1 MMHAFSLNQTIQRRL
16 LWHLHYLQFNKHIN
30 NFTGVDFPK
39 LFKAF
44 KDMGMTYNIVNIQ
57 DGTATY
63 VHQSEDDIVTSS
75 VKSNHPVAQK
85 SNKTIVQD
93 VLTRHQQGQTDFETF
108 CDEMAE
114 AGIYKWHIDIQA
126 GTCTYI
132 DLQDQAVISELI
144 PQ

>member
-1 MMHAFSLNQTIQRRL
+1 MPFKLSAIQQA
-16 LWHLHYLQFNKHIN
+16 HQQ
-30 NFTGVDFPK
+30 FTGVDFPK

-75 VKSNHPVAQK
+75 VKSNHPVAPS
-85 SNKTIVQD
+85 SNQSIVQD

-108 CDEMAE
+108 CDEMAQ

-132 DLQDQAVISELI
+132 DLQEQAIISELI

>member
-1 MMHAFSLNQTIQRRL
+1 MAFTLSEIQQA
-16 LWHLHYLQFNKHIN
+16 HQQY
-30 NFTGVDFPK
+30 TGVDFPK
-39 LFKAF
+39 LFKEF

-75 VKSNHPVAQK
+75 VKSNHPVAPS
-85 SNKTIVQD
+85 SNQSIVQD

-126 GTCTYI
+126 GTYTYI
-132 DLQDQAVISELI
+132 DLKEQAIISELI

>member
-1 MMHAFSLNQTIQRRL
+1 MAFKLSAIQQTHQ
-16 LWHLHYLQFNKHIN
+16 Q
-30 NFTGVDFPK
+30 FTGVDFPK

-75 VKSNHPVAQK
+75 VKSNHPVAPS
-85 SNKTIVQD
+85 SNQSIVQD

-108 CDEMAE
+108 CDEMAQ

-132 DLQDQAVISELI
+132 DLQEQAIISELI

>member
-1 MMHAFSLNQTIQRRL
+1 MAFKLSAIQQA
-16 LWHLHYLQFNKHIN
+16 HQQ
-30 NFTGVDFPK
+30 FTGVDFPK

-75 VKSNHPVAQK
+75 VKSNHPVVPS
-85 SNKTIVQD
+85 SNQSIVQD

-108 CDEMAE
+108 CDEMAQ

-132 DLQDQAVISELI
+132 DLQEQAIISELI

>member
-1 MMHAFSLNQTIQRRL
+1 MAFKLSAIQQA
-16 LWHLHYLQFNKHIN
+16 HQQ
-30 NFTGVDFPK
+30 FTGVDFPK

-75 VKSNHPVAQK
+75 VKSNHPVAPSLNQ
-85 SNKTIVQD
+85 SIVQD

-108 CDEMAE
+108 CDEMAQ

-132 DLQDQAVISELI
+132 DLQEQAIISELI

>member
-1 MMHAFSLNQTIQRRL
+1 
-16 LWHLHYLQFNKHIN
+16 
-30 NFTGVDFPK
+30 
-39 LFKAF
+39 
-44 KDMGMTYNIVNIQ
+44 MGMTYNIVNIQ

-75 VKSNHPVAQK
+75 VKSTIPVAQK
-85 SNKTIVQD
+85 SNQSIVQD

>member
-1 MMHAFSLNQTIQRRL
+1 MAFTLSAIQQA
-16 LWHLHYLQFNKHIN
+16 HQQF
-30 NFTGVDFPK
+30 TDVDFPK

>member
-1 MMHAFSLNQTIQRRL
+1 MAFKLSAIQQA
-16 LWHLHYLQFNKHIN
+16 HQQ
-30 NFTGVDFPK
+30 FTGVDFPK

-75 VKSNHPVAQK
+75 VKSNHPVAPS
-85 SNKTIVQD
+85 SNQSIVQD
-93 VLTRHQQGQTDFETF
+93 VLTRHQQRQTDFETF
-108 CDEMAE
+108 CDEMAQ

-132 DLQDQAVISELI
+132 DLQEQAIISELI

>member
-1 MMHAFSLNQTIQRRL
+1 MAFKLSAIQQA
-16 LWHLHYLQFNKHIN
+16 HQQ
-30 NFTGVDFPK
+30 FTGVDFPK

-75 VKSNHPVAQK
+75 VKSNHPVAPS
-85 SNKTIVQD
+85 SNQSIVQD

-108 CDEMAE
+108 CGEMAQ

-132 DLQDQAVISELI
+132 DLQEQAIISELI

>member
-1 MMHAFSLNQTIQRRL
+1 MAFKLSAIQQA
-16 LWHLHYLQFNKHIN
+16 HQQ
-30 NFTGVDFPK
+30 FTGVDFPK

-63 VHQSEDDIVTSS
+63 VHQSEDNIVTSS
-75 VKSNHPVAQK
+75 VKSNHPVAPS
-85 SNKTIVQD
+85 SNQSIVQD

-108 CDEMAE
+108 CDEMAQ

-132 DLQDQAVISELI
+132 DLQEQAIISELI

>member
-1 MMHAFSLNQTIQRRL
+1 MTFKLSAIQQA
-16 LWHLHYLQFNKHIN
+16 HQQ
-30 NFTGVDFPK
+30 FTGVDFPK

-75 VKSNHPVAQK
+75 VKSNHPVAPS
-85 SNKTIVQD
+85 SNQSIVQD

-108 CDEMAE
+108 CDEMAQ

-132 DLQDQAVISELI
+132 DLQEQAIISELI

>member
-1 MMHAFSLNQTIQRRL
+1 MAFKLSAIQQA
-16 LWHLHYLQFNKHIN
+16 HQQ
-30 NFTGVDFPK
+30 FTGVDFPK

-75 VKSNHPVAQK
+75 VKSNHPVAPS
-85 SNKTIVQD
+85 SNQSIVQD

-108 CDEMAE
+108 CDEMAQ

-132 DLQDQAVISELI
+132 DLQEQAIISEVI

>member
-1 MMHAFSLNQTIQRRL
+1 MAFKLSAIQQA
-16 LWHLHYLQFNKHIN
+16 HQQ
-30 NFTGVDFPK
+30 FTGVDFPK

-75 VKSNHPVAQK
+75 VKSNHPVAPS
-85 SNKTIVQD
+85 SNQSIVQD

-108 CDEMAE
+108 CDEMAQ

-132 DLQDQAVISELI
+132 DLQEQAIISELI
-144 PQ
+144 PR

>member
-1 MMHAFSLNQTIQRRL
+1 MAFTLSEIQQA
-16 LWHLHYLQFNKHIN
+16 HQQY
-30 NFTGVDFPK
+30 TGVDFPK
-39 LFKAF
+39 LFKEF

-75 VKSNHPVAQK
+75 VKSNHPVAPS
-85 SNKTIVQD
+85 SNQSIVQD

-132 DLQDQAVISELI
+132 DLKEQAIISELI
-144 PQ
+144 PQQNVFIAIF

>member
-1 MMHAFSLNQTIQRRL
+1 MAFTLSEIQQA
-16 LWHLHYLQFNKHIN
+16 HQQ
-30 NFTGVDFPK
+30 FTGVDFPK

-75 VKSNHPVAQK
+75 
-85 SNKTIVQD
+85 
-93 VLTRHQQGQTDFETF
+93 FETF

-132 DLQDQAVISELI
+132 DLKEQAIISELI

>member
-1 MMHAFSLNQTIQRRL
+1 MAFTLSEIQQA
-16 LWHLHYLQFNKHIN
+16 HQQY
-30 NFTGVDFPK
+30 TGVDFPK
-39 LFKAF
+39 LFKEF

-75 VKSNHPVAQK
+75 VKSNHPVAPS
-85 SNKTIVQD
+85 SNQSIVQD

-114 AGIYKWHIDIQA
+114 AGIYKWHIDIQV

-132 DLQDQAVISELI
+132 DLKEQAIISELI

>member
-1 MMHAFSLNQTIQRRL
+1 MAFKLSAIQQA
-16 LWHLHYLQFNKHIN
+16 HQQ
-30 NFTGVDFPK
+30 FTGVDFPK

-44 KDMGMTYNIVNIQ
+44 KDIGMTYNIVNIQ

-75 VKSNHPVAQK
+75 VKSNHPVAPS
-85 SNKTIVQD
+85 SNQSIVQD

-108 CDEMAE
+108 CDEMAQ

-132 DLQDQAVISELI
+132 DLQEQAIISELI

>member
-1 MMHAFSLNQTIQRRL
+1 MAFKLSAIQQA
-16 LWHLHYLQFNKHIN
+16 HQQ
-30 NFTGVDFPK
+30 FTGVDFPK

-75 VKSNHPVAQK
+75 VKSNHPVAPS
-85 SNKTIVQD
+85 SNQSIVQD

-108 CDEMAE
+108 CYEMAQ

-132 DLQDQAVISELI
+132 DLQEQAIISELI

>member
-1 MMHAFSLNQTIQRRL
+1 MAFKLSAIQQA
-16 LWHLHYLQFNKHIN
+16 HQQ
-30 NFTGVDFPK
+30 FTGVDFPK

-75 VKSNHPVAQK
+75 VKSNHPVAPS
-85 SNKTIVQD
+85 SNQSIVQD
-93 VLTRHQQGQTDFETF
+93 VLTRHQLGQTDFETF
-108 CDEMAE
+108 CDEMAQ

-132 DLQDQAVISELI
+132 DLQEQAIISELI

>member
-1 MMHAFSLNQTIQRRL
+1 MAFKLSAIQQA
-16 LWHLHYLQFNKHIN
+16 HQQ
-30 NFTGVDFPK
+30 FTGVDFPK

-75 VKSNHPVAQK
+75 VKSNHPVAPS
-85 SNKTIVQD
+85 SNQSIVQD

-108 CDEMAE
+108 CDEMAQ
-114 AGIYKWHIDIQA
+114 AGIYKWRIDIQA

-132 DLQDQAVISELI
+132 DLQEQAIISELI

>member
-1 MMHAFSLNQTIQRRL
+1 MAFKLSAIQQA
-16 LWHLHYLQFNKHIN
+16 HQQ
-30 NFTGVDFPK
+30 FTGVDFPK

-75 VKSNHPVAQK
+75 VKSNHPVAPS
-85 SNKTIVQD
+85 SNQSIVQD
-93 VLTRHQQGQTDFETF
+93 VLTRDQQGQTDFETF
-108 CDEMAE
+108 CDEMAQ

-132 DLQDQAVISELI
+132 DLQEQAIISELI

>member
-1 MMHAFSLNQTIQRRL
+1 MAFTLSEIQQA
-16 LWHLHYLQFNKHIN
+16 HQQY
-30 NFTGVDFPK
+30 TGVDFPK
-39 LFKAF
+39 LFKEF

-75 VKSNHPVAQK
+75 VKSNHPVAPS
-85 SNKTIVQD
+85 SNQSIVQD

-132 DLQDQAVISELI
+132 ALKEQAIISELI

>member
-1 MMHAFSLNQTIQRRL
+1 MAFTLSAIQQA
-16 LWHLHYLQFNKHIN
+16 HQQ
-30 NFTGVDFPK
+30 FTGVDFPK

-75 VKSNHPVAQK
+75 VKSTIPVAQK

-93 VLTRHQQGQTDFETF
+93 VLTRHQQGQTDFEF
-108 CDEMAE
+108 KRALVL
-114 AGIYKWHIDIQA
+114 IS
-126 GTCTYI
+126 TCKTK
-132 DLQDQAVISELI
+132 LLFQN
-144 PQ
+144 

>member
-1 MMHAFSLNQTIQRRL
+1 MAFTLSEIQQA
-16 LWHLHYLQFNKHIN
+16 HQQY
-30 NFTGVDFPK
+30 TGVDFPK
-39 LFKAF
+39 LFKEF

-75 VKSNHPVAQK
+75 VKSNHTVAPS
-85 SNKTIVQD
+85 SNQSIVQD

-132 DLQDQAVISELI
+132 DLKEQAIISELI

>member
-1 MMHAFSLNQTIQRRL
+1 MAFKLSAIQQA
-16 LWHLHYLQFNKHIN
+16 HQQ
-30 NFTGVDFPK
+30 FTGVDFPK

-75 VKSNHPVAQK
+75 VKSNHPVAPS
-85 SNKTIVQD
+85 SNQSIVQD

-108 CDEMAE
+108 CDEMVQ

-132 DLQDQAVISELI
+132 DLQEQAIISELI

>member
-1 MMHAFSLNQTIQRRL
+1 MAFKLSAIQQA
-16 LWHLHYLQFNKHIN
+16 HQQ
-30 NFTGVDFPK
+30 FTGVDFPK

-75 VKSNHPVAQK
+75 VKSNHLVAPS
-85 SNKTIVQD
+85 SNQSIVQD

-108 CDEMAE
+108 CDEMAQ

-132 DLQDQAVISELI
+132 DLQEQAIISELI

>member
-1 MMHAFSLNQTIQRRL
+1 MAFKLSAIQQA
-16 LWHLHYLQFNKHIN
+16 HQQ
-30 NFTGVDFPK
+30 FTGVDFPK

-44 KDMGMTYNIVNIQ
+44 KDMRMTYNIVNIQ

-75 VKSNHPVAQK
+75 VKSNHPVAPS
-85 SNKTIVQD
+85 SNQSIVQD

-108 CDEMAE
+108 CDEMAQ

-132 DLQDQAVISELI
+132 DLQEQAIISELI